1 MACMALAKHMSET
14 ALPLLLDPD
23 SFFFMVLVPFFPLPA
38 FFTGF
43 LLPLLDFEAPPT
55 FLTGFLLPLLDF
67 VALPTFLTGF
77 LLLLLDLVALP
88 TFLTAFFFPDLDFA
102 FLAPLLLLDFTAFF
116 GPLLFLTSPALLTS
130 LELASSSSWKAIW
143 VAATA
148 RTARNTRHSLL
159 ILVKML

>member
-1 MACMALAKHMSET
+1 
-14 ALPLLLDPD
+14 
-23 SFFFMVLVPFFPLPA
+23 MVLVPFFPLPA

-55 FLTGFLLPLLDF
+55 FLTGFLLPLLE
-67 VALPTFLTGF
+67 
-77 LLLLLDLVALP
+77 ALP
-88 TFLTAFFFPDLDFA
+88 TFLTAFFFPDFA
-102 FLAPLLLLDFTAFF
+102 FLAPLLLLDFTAFL